1 MRTSRATGEGVT
13 QTKQTK
19 IGPCEQVRVN
29 WKTAAWLDR
38 RPRRLE
44 SRREI
49 GEGTRKGGPGR
60 NDYRPRQ
67 CCHVWLQD
75 SVRLFAPTRI
85 PSSRQTKCPG
95 VNVTSPKNT
104 VLSTEPNP
112 CLELFWN
119 LIRAPSL
126 QNPCPTIRGSR

>member
-1 MRTSRATGEGVT
+1 MKLNSPLLTQVWGGGVFAEHLLNSRLQMRTSRATGEGVT

-75 SVRLFAPTRI
+75 SVSLFAQTRI
-85 PSSRQTKCPG
+85 PSSR
-95 VNVTSPKNT
+95 
-104 VLSTEPNP
+104 
-112 CLELFWN
+112 
-119 LIRAPSL
+119 
-126 QNPCPTIRGSR
+126 